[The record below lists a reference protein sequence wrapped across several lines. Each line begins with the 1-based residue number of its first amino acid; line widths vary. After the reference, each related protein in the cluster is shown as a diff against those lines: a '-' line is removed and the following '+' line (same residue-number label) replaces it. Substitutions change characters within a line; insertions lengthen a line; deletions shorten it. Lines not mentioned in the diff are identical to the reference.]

1 MVIYLTMPFIFPYS
15 YIFIKI
21 SQIHL
26 LNSYIYVIYY
36 NFIKTIFMM
45 NNYKNIILKDQ
56 FIYFFIFK
64 IHIMYIYNAIVD
76 YL

>member
-1 MVIYLTMPFIFPYS
+1 
-15 YIFIKI
+15 
-21 SQIHL
+21 
-26 LNSYIYVIYY
+26 
-36 NFIKTIFMM
+36 MM

-64 IHIMYIYNAIVD
+64 IHIMHIYNAIVD